1 MCLQVTANDLLAL
14 YKNLSF
20 QILNFGLSCV
30 IYVLHKL
37 CGFNL
42 IIYFSFLPCVVRA
55 CVESHIVCLLGG
67 FGFISD
73 YKESQLQLN

>member
-1 MCLQVTANDLLAL
+1 MCLQVTANNLLAL
-14 YKNLSF
+14 CKNLSF

-42 IIYFSFLPCVVRA
+42 IDFFFSVCCA
-55 CVESHIVCLLGG
+55 GCVESHIVCLLGG
-67 FGFISD
+67 SWV
-73 YKESQLQLN
+73 YK

>member
-1 MCLQVTANDLLAL
+1 MCLQVTANNLLAL
-14 YKNLSF
+14 CKNLSF

-42 IIYFSFLPCVVRA
+42 IDFFFLACVVRA
-55 CVESHIVCLLGG
+55 VSSPTLCV
-67 FGFISD
+67 
-73 YKESQLQLN
+73 Y

>member
-1 MCLQVTANDLLAL
+1 MCLQVTANNLLAL
-14 YKNLSF
+14 CKNLSF

-42 IIYFSFLPCVVRA
+42 IDLFLACVVRA
-55 CVESHIVCLLGG
+55 VSSPTLCV
-67 FGFISD
+67 
-73 YKESQLQLN
+73 Y